1 MKPLHRRPLLKKI
14 AIGGLSI
21 GTVGSLVSCSAS
33 GGGSGESDNATVDL
47 EPVAAADESDNVS
60 NPSGVDLDES
70 LEVSDNATVEENLE
84 SSIDDVEENSE
95 SSIDDTENASES
107 SEADSNESSE
117 VSENAIVEEDPD
129 TPIVATEN
137 ENNTFNADLIIDTT
151 DSNYSVLANPD
162 GSLAFNAVNGIP
174 NPGILVHRTSQ
185 DSVNVV
191 SRYCTHLGCT
201 VGSNYVCA
209 CHNSRFSKDG
219 SVLQGPASIPLK
231 TYTATVNG
239 DSILINFS

>member
-1 MKPLHRRPLLKKI
+1 MF
-14 AIGGLSI
+14 
-21 GTVGSLVSCSAS
+21 
-33 GGGSGESDNATVDL
+33 
-47 EPVAAADESDNVS
+47 
-60 NPSGVDLDES
+60 
-70 LEVSDNATVEENLE
+70 
-84 SSIDDVEENSE
+84 
-95 SSIDDTENASES
+95 
-107 SEADSNESSE
+107 DSNESSE
-117 VSENAIVEEDPD
+117 VSDNVIVEEDSD
-129 TPIVATEN
+129 IPISAAEN

-231 TYTATVNG
+231 SFSATVNG

>member
-14 AIGGLSI
+14 AIAGLSI
-21 GTVGSLVSCSAS
+21 GSVGSLVSCSSS
-33 GGGSGESDNATVDL
+33 GGGSGEIDNATVDL
-47 EPVAAADESDNVS
+47 EPVAASDESDNVS
-60 NPSGVDLDES
+60 NPSCVDLDES
-70 LEVSDNATVEENLE
+70 LEVSDYVTVGED
-84 SSIDDVEENSE
+84 SD

-117 VSENAIVEEDPD
+117 VSDNAIVEEDPD
-129 TPIVATEN
+129 TVIVATED

-209 CHNSRFSKDG
+209 CHNSRFDKDG

-231 TYTATVNG
+231 SFSATVNG

>member
-14 AIGGLSI
+14 AIAGLSI
-21 GTVGSLVSCSAS
+21 GSVGSLVSCSAS

-70 LEVSDNATVEENLE
+70 LEVSDNATVEEDSD
-84 SSIDDVEENSE
+84 SSI
-95 SSIDDTENASES
+95 DTENASES
-107 SEADSNESSE
+107 SEVDSNESSE
-117 VSENAIVEEDPD
+117 VSDNATVEEDSD
-129 TPIVATEN
+129 SSIGTEN
-137 ENNTFNADLIIDTT
+137 ENNIYNADLIIDTT

-201 VGSNYVCA
+201 VNSNYVCA
-209 CHNSRFSKDG
+209 CHNSRFDKDG

-239 DSILINFS
+239 DSILVNFS

>member
-14 AIGGLSI
+14 AIAGLSI
-21 GTVGSLVSCSAS
+21 GSVGSLVSCSAS

-70 LEVSDNATVEENLE
+70 LEVSDNATVEEDSD
-84 SSIDDVEENSE
+84 SSI
-95 SSIDDTENASES
+95 DTENASES
-107 SEADSNESSE
+107 SEVDSNESSE
-117 VSENAIVEEDPD
+117 VSDNATVEEDSD
-129 TPIVATEN
+129 SSIGTEN
-137 ENNTFNADLIIDTT
+137 ENNIYNADLIIDTT

-201 VGSNYVCA
+201 VNSNYVCA
-209 CHNSRFSKDG
+209 CHNSRFDKDG

>member
-14 AIGGLSI
+14 AIAGLSI
-21 GTVGSLVSCSAS
+21 GSVGSLVSCSAS

-70 LEVSDNATVEENLE
+70 LEVSDNATVEE
-84 SSIDDVEENSE
+84 
-95 SSIDDTENASES
+95 
-107 SEADSNESSE
+107 
-117 VSENAIVEEDPD
+117 DPD
-129 TPIVATEN
+129 TPIGATEN

-151 DSNYSVLANPD
+151 DSNYSILANPD

-209 CHNSRFSKDG
+209 CHNSRFGKDG

>member
-14 AIGGLSI
+14 AIAGLSI
-21 GTVGSLVSCSAS
+21 GPVGSLVSCSAS

-70 LEVSDNATVEENLE
+70 LEVSDNATVEE
-84 SSIDDVEENSE
+84 
-95 SSIDDTENASES
+95 
-107 SEADSNESSE
+107 
-117 VSENAIVEEDPD
+117 DPD
-129 TPIVATEN
+129 TPIGATEN

-151 DSNYSVLANPD
+151 DSNYSVLGNPD

>member
-14 AIGGLSI
+14 AIAGLSI
-21 GTVGSLVSCSAS
+21 GSVGSLVSCSAS

-47 EPVAAADESDNVS
+47 EPVAAVDESDNVS

-70 LEVSDNATVEENLE
+70 LEVSDNATVEE
-84 SSIDDVEENSE
+84 
-95 SSIDDTENASES
+95 
-107 SEADSNESSE
+107 
-117 VSENAIVEEDPD
+117 DPD
-129 TPIVATEN
+129 TPIGATEN

>member
-14 AIGGLSI
+14 AIAGLSI
-21 GTVGSLVSCSAS
+21 GSVGSLVSCSAS
-33 GGGSGESDNATVDL
+33 GGESGESDNATVDM
-47 EPVAAADESDNVS
+47 EPVATADESDNVS
-60 NPSGVDLDES
+60 NPSGVDLDEI
-70 LEVSDNATVEENLE
+70 LEVSDNATVEE
-84 SSIDDVEENSE
+84 SSE
-95 SSIDDTENASES
+95 SS
-107 SEADSNESSE
+107 
-117 VSENAIVEEDPD
+117 VNAIVEEDPY
-129 TPIVATEN
+129 TPVDDTEN
-137 ENNTFNADLIIDTT
+137 ENIAFNADLIIDTT

-201 VGSNYVCA
+201 VGSNNVWAY
-209 CHNSRFSKDG
+209 HNSRFGKDG
-219 SVLQGPASIPLK
+219 SVLQGPAAIPLK
-231 TYTATVNG
+231 TYSATVNG

>member
-14 AIGGLSI
+14 AIAGLSI
-21 GTVGSLVSCSAS
+21 GSVGSLVSCSAS

-70 LEVSDNATVEENLE
+70 LEVSDNATVEE
-84 SSIDDVEENSE
+84 
-95 SSIDDTENASES
+95 
-107 SEADSNESSE
+107 
-117 VSENAIVEEDPD
+117 DPY
-129 TPIVATEN
+129 TPTDATEN
-137 ENNTFNADLIIDTT
+137 ENKTFNADLIIDTT

-209 CHNSRFSKDG
+209 CHNSRFGKDG

>member
-1 MKPLHRRPLLKKI
+1 MKQFQRRPLLKK
-14 AIGGLSI
+14 AALAGLSI
-21 GTVGSLVSCSAS
+21 GSVGPLMSCAPS
-33 GGGSGESDNATVDL
+33 GGGSDSDESAAVGESDNTTVGD
-47 EPVAAADESDNVS
+47 
-60 NPSGVDLDES
+60 SG
-70 LEVSDNATVEENLE
+70 
-84 SSIDDVEENSE
+84 NSG
-95 SSIDDTENASES
+95 
-107 SEADSNESSE
+107 DSPTAN
-117 VSENAIVEEDPD
+117 
-129 TPIVATEN
+129 
-137 ENNTFNADLIIDTT
+137 LIIDTT
-151 DSNYSVLANPD
+151 DSIYSVLANPD

-209 CHNSRFSKDG
+209 CHNSRFDKDG

>member
-14 AIGGLSI
+14 AIAGLSI
-21 GTVGSLVSCSAS
+21 GSVGSLVSCSAS
-33 GGGSGESDNATVDL
+33 GAGSGESDNATVDL

-70 LEVSDNATVEENLE
+70 LEVSDNATVEE
-84 SSIDDVEENSE
+84 
-95 SSIDDTENASES
+95 
-107 SEADSNESSE
+107 
-117 VSENAIVEEDPD
+117 DPD
-129 TPIVATEN
+129 TPIGATEN

-209 CHNSRFSKDG
+209 CHNSRFGKDG

>member
-14 AIGGLSI
+14 AIAGLSI
-21 GTVGSLVSCSAS
+21 GSVGSLVSCSAS

-47 EPVAAADESDNVS
+47 EPVAAADESENVS

-70 LEVSDNATVEENLE
+70 LEVSDNATVEE
-84 SSIDDVEENSE
+84 
-95 SSIDDTENASES
+95 
-107 SEADSNESSE
+107 
-117 VSENAIVEEDPD
+117 DPD
-129 TPIVATEN
+129 TVIGATED

-209 CHNSRFSKDG
+209 CHNSRFGKDG

>member
-14 AIGGLSI
+14 AIAGLSI
-21 GTVGSLVSCSAS
+21 GSVGSLVSCSAS

-47 EPVAAADESDNVS
+47 EPVAAADESYNVS

-70 LEVSDNATVEENLE
+70 LEVSDNATVEE
-84 SSIDDVEENSE
+84 
-95 SSIDDTENASES
+95 
-107 SEADSNESSE
+107 
-117 VSENAIVEEDPD
+117 DPD
-129 TPIVATEN
+129 TPIGATEN

-151 DSNYSVLANPD
+151 DSNYSILANPD